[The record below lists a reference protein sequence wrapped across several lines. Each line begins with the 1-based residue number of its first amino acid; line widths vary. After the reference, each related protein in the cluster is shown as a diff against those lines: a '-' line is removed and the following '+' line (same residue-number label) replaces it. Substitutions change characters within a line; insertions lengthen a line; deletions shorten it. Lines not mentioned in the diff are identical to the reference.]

1 MVCRI
6 EVRADDREIIGDA
19 DEKDL
24 GQVQLQIQIRRIGGV
39 HTQKRQSDQKPFRP
53 ADCAVSHGVPPDIF
67 PIITAIG
74 DVVPVDNQLPETGRL
89 FA

>member
-6 EVRADDREIIGDA
+6 EVRVDDREIIGDA

-24 GQVQLQIQIRRIGGV
+24 GQVQLQIRRIGGV

-53 ADCAVSHGVPPDIF
+53 ADCAVSHGVPPVIS

-74 DVVPVDNQLPETGRL
+74 DVVPFDNQLPETWRL
-89 FA
+89 IS